1 MAYSKLL
8 IWEIRAYKSQ
18 PSETS
23 CSHFHIFTFKLNSMK
38 KNWLLVTY
46 LFLATSTTFS
56 QTLFTYGNH
65 SVSAN
70 EFLRAYNKNNL
81 QAATN
86 KSTAMR
92 EYLDLYI
99 NSRLKIRE
107 AYDRGLDTLPQLKN
121 EVENLRNQIIE
132 SYMSDPET
140 MNRLVKEALE
150 RSKKD
155 IHAGHIFIAIPN
167 NDTVAAYSTAQAAY
181 ARLKK
186 GEDFLKVAQEVSQDP
201 GVKANKGD
209 IGWITVFTLPY
220 FFENKIYSLRPGTYS
235 GIVRSKS
242 GYHLFKNIGERK
254 ALGKMK
260 ARQILLA
267 YPPDA
272 DDSTK
277 KRVARRADSLYK
289 RILAGEDFGKLAT
302 AYSNDYLTAV
312 TGGNM
317 PDFGVGQ
324 YDAEFESKVWTL
336 SKDGA
341 VTKPFATSHGYHI
354 VKRVSVSPVI
364 TDAAN
369 KMNEQEL
376 RTRINQDQRWKASR
390 EVIFEKV
397 IKQAG
402 YQQAAYKPADLWAY
416 TDSLLDRRPLGNG
429 ASIKPDTRIF
439 KIGDTAAKASDW
451 IIFAQ
456 AFRMKQDGSG
466 RRPYEDVMNDYVHS
480 VVFQYYRDHLEQ
492 YNDEFRY
499 QMNEF
504 KDGNLFFEIMQ
515 QEIWNRAHSDSAEL
529 KALYETNKAKYNW
542 NKSADAVVFFCADQA
557 VAKSLYDKLKKKPQS
572 WKDEV
577 ELVGDKVVAD
587 SARYEWQQIPN
598 KNKAIPVNGMITTPV
613 VNVTDNTVSF
623 AYIIKTY
630 PQTMPRTYEEAKGLV
645 VNDYQSLLEAQWIK
659 KLREKY
665 PVKVNEQVFSS
676 ISK

>member
-1 MAYSKLL
+1 
-8 IWEIRAYKSQ
+8 
-18 PSETS
+18 
-23 CSHFHIFTFKLNSMK
+23 
-38 KNWLLVTY
+38 
-46 LFLATSTTFS
+46 
-56 QTLFTYGNH
+56 
-65 SVSAN
+65 
-70 EFLRAYNKNNL
+70 
-81 QAATN
+81 
-86 KSTAMR
+86 
-92 EYLDLYI
+92 
-99 NSRLKIRE
+99 
-107 AYDRGLDTLPQLKN
+107 
-121 EVENLRNQIIE
+121 
-132 SYMSDPET
+132 MSDPET

-209 IGWITVFTLPY
+209 MGWITVFTLPY

-341 VTKPFATSHGYHI
+341 VTKPFPTSHGYHI

-376 RTRINQDQRWKASR
+376 RTRINQDQGWKASR

-613 VNVTDNTVSF
+613 VNDTDNTVSF

-645 VNDYQSLLEAQWIK
+645 VNDYQSLLEAQWVK

-676 ISK
+676 IAK